1 MQVKQIYEL
10 VNGAVAEVLGEQ
22 AITVKEDLSNLVD
35 IGQTIANAVGY
46 DAYVK
51 KLVNKIGK
59 TIFVNRPYTGRAP
72 KVLMDAWEYGSICE
86 KISGGL
92 LDAEENESWELQSG
106 SSYDQDIFYA
116 PKVDAKFFN
125 GLKTFECNIS
135 FAEKQVKQSFTSAE
149 RMNAFISMLYNEV
162 DKTFTVMLDAL
173 IMRTIETMIGESIY
187 KDYPGGTYTGVGG
200 THAINLLALYNRDVA
215 PSNPLTAENCLYSK
229 EFLRFASSQIML
241 WSNRMTQMSVLFN
254 VGEKERFTPKDMQ
267 RIVLLDVLVTQASTY
282 LDSDTFHDNLVALPN
297 ADTVSYWQGTGTGY
311 ALSDVSKIDIK
322 TPTNHEIEIS
332 GVLGVI
338 FDRDALG
345 VTNLDRRVRSHV
357 NDKAEF
363 YTNFNKADAN
373 FFNDYNENAI
383 VFFVASETTQQAN
396 NSKTTK
402 TVSK

>member
-1 MQVKQIYEL
+1 MQVKQIYQL
-10 VNGAVAEVLGEQ
+10 VNETVSEILGKESV
-22 AITVKEDLSNLVD
+22 VKEDLSNLVD
-35 IGQTIANAVGY
+35 VGTTIANAVGY

-51 KLVNKIGK
+51 KLVNKVGK

-72 KVLMDAWEYGSICE
+72 KVLMDMWEYGSICE

-106 SSYDQDIFYA
+106 TAYDQDIFYA

-187 KDYPGGTYTGVGG
+187 KDYPSGTYTGVGK
-200 THAINLLALYNRDVA
+200 THAINLLALYNRDVS
-215 PSNPLTAENCLYSK
+215 PTTPLTVENCLYSK

-241 WSNRMTQMSVLFN
+241 WSNRMTQMSTLFN
-254 VGEKERFTPKDMQ
+254 VGGKERFTPKDMQ
-267 RIVLLDVLVTQASTY
+267 RIVLLDVFVTQSSTY
-282 LDSDTFHDNLVALPN
+282 LDSDTFHENLVALPN
-297 ADTVSYWQGTGTGY
+297 ADTVSYWQGTGTDY
-311 ALSDVSKIDIK
+311 ALTDISKIDIK
-322 TPTNHEIEIS
+322 TPTNHDISIS
-332 GVLGVI
+332 GVIGVI

-373 FFNDYNENAI
+373 YFNDYNENAI
-383 VFFVASETTQQAN
+383 VFFIASE
-396 NSKTTK
+396 
-402 TVSK
+402 

>member
-10 VNGAVAEVLGEQ
+10 VNETVSEILGKE
-22 AITVKEDLSNLVD
+22 TVVKEDLSNLVD
-35 IGQTIANAVGY
+35 VGTTISNAVGY

-106 SSYDQDIFYA
+106 TSYDQDIFYA

-215 PSNPLTAENCLYSK
+215 PNSPLTAENCLYSK

-241 WSNRMTQMSVLFN
+241 WSNRMTQMSKLFN
-254 VGEKERFTPKDMQ
+254 VGEKERFTPKDLQ
-267 RIVLLDVLVTQASTY
+267 RIVLLDVFVTQSSTY
-282 LDSDTFHDNLVALPN
+282 LDSDTFHENLVALPN

-332 GVLGVI
+332 GVIGVI

-373 FFNDYNENAI
+373 YFNDYNENAV
-383 VFFVASETTQQAN
+383 VFFVA
-396 NSKTTK
+396 
-402 TVSK
+402 

>member
-35 IGQTIANAVGY
+35 IGQSIANAVGY

-215 PSNPLTAENCLYSK
+215 PNSPLTVDNCLYNK

-241 WSNRMTQMSVLFN
+241 WSNRMTQMSTLFN
-254 VGEKERFTPKDMQ
+254 VGGKERFTPKDMQ

>member
-10 VNGAVAEVLGEQ
+10 VNDAVAESLGEQ
-22 AITVKEDLSNLVD
+22 AIAVKEDLSNLVD
-35 IGQTIANAVGY
+35 VGTTIANAVGY

-106 SSYDQDIFYA
+106 TAYDQDIFYA

-187 KDYPGGTYTGVGG
+187 KDYPGGTYTGVGK

-215 PSNPLTAENCLYSK
+215 PSNPLTVDNCLYSK

-241 WSNRMTQMSVLFN
+241 WSNRMTQMSTLFN
-254 VGEKERFTPKDMQ
+254 VGGKERFTPKDMQ
-267 RIVLLDVLVTQASTY
+267 RIVLLDVFVTQSSTY
-282 LDSDTFHDNLVALPN
+282 LDSDTFHENLVALPN
-297 ADTVSYWQGTGTGY
+297 ADTVSYWQGTGTEY
-311 ALSDVSKIDIK
+311 ALEDVSKIDIK

-332 GVLGVI
+332 GVIGVI

-373 FFNDYNENAI
+373 FFNDYNENAV
-383 VFFVASETTQQAN
+383 VFFVASEE
-396 NSKTTK
+396 
-402 TVSK
+402 